1 MKHLKRKD
9 GFTLV
14 ELVVGIAA
22 ASLVLAA
29 ASSLLLMGARI
40 QRTLRDEAQEQ
51 QTIRIVLTMLEDLVA
66 EGQIKSIETDGSK
79 WELKAGEGESSAI
92 ILTFKDGQLLGV
104 GNSVLL
110 DGLQSATAN
119 LNGNLLNFTFTT
131 DRGTYETSTYCRTVV
146 VKDKQKNENI
156 SKEEGV
162 YNPEAGKDGDF
173 KNNHLQ
179 DNEAKDARYA
189 FLQTLCAE
197 YGSTGAIK
205 HPIVGQRYQYYSE
218 WYIEGYKNGWNS
230 STPWCACFLSWAAA
244 KNAASLSSVP
254 KFANVN
260 TGVSKFRGGTCGTW
274 KNIKLEPYTPIPGD
288 YIFFDWECDDDPD
301 HVGAVLFVYKD
312 TTVDPENTTVYTIE
326 GNSGGR
332 VAIHSYNI
340 NDPRIYGYGVLNW
353 KTSAGT

>member
-1 MKHLKRKD
+1 MKHLKRKN
-9 GFTLV
+9 GFALV

-66 EGQIKSIETDGSK
+66 EGKIKSIEPIVETNTDG
-79 WELKAGEGESSAI
+79 WQLKGETEPAL
-92 ILTFKDGQLLGV
+92 LTFSNQTLYAGG
-104 GNSVLL
+104 SVLL
-110 DGLQSATAN
+110 ENVSATAN

-131 DRGTYETSTYCRTVV
+131 DRGKYETSTYCRTVV
-146 VKDKQKNENI
+146 IKD
-156 SKEEGV
+156 EGRADIAKSAV
-162 YNPEAGKDGDF
+162 YNEAEA
-173 KNNHLQ
+173 NSEQ
-179 DNEAKDARYA
+179 YNEKKGEFQNTYLTVDEKDARYA
-189 FLQTLCAE
+189 FLQTLCEE
-197 YGSTGAIK
+197 YGSTGRIS
-205 HPIVGQRYQYYSE
+205 GEGQYYSK
-218 WYIEGYKNGWNS
+218 WYNASWSS

-244 KNAASLSSVP
+244 KNATSLISVP

-260 TGVSKFRGGTCGTW
+260 KGEEWFSTGSNGTFFYKRTSTA
-274 KNIKLEPYTPIPGD
+274 PPSYTPIPGD

-301 HVGAVLFVYKD
+301 HVGAVLFVNGTGND
-312 TTVDPENTTVYTIE
+312 TTVYTIE

>member
-51 QTIRIVLTMLEDLVA
+51 QTIRIVLTMLENLAAD
-66 EGQIKSIETDGSK
+66 GTIDSISTTQNG
-79 WELKAGEGESSAI
+79 WQLKDESDHI
-92 ILTFKDGQLLGV
+92 ILTYGDGKLQNGDNVLLG
-104 GNSVLL
+104 GLKTAHANL
-110 DGLQSATAN
+110 DGN
-119 LNGNLLNFTFTT
+119 RFTF
-131 DRGTYETSTYCRTVV
+131 DFETAKNSYATSVYCRLIQNVNEATSENIKPI
-146 VKDKQKNENI
+146 KDKFKSDKSEQDVVQASAESGLTDHQKE
-156 SKEEGV
+156 S
-162 YNPEAGKDGDF
+162 
-173 KNNHLQ
+173 
-179 DNEAKDARYA
+179 RYV

-205 HPIVGQRYQYYSE
+205 YPIDGQSYQYYSE

-260 TGVSKFRGGTCGTW
+260 TGVSKFKDGTYGTW
-274 KNIKLEPYTPIPGD
+274 KEPSYIPIPGD

-301 HVGAVLFVYKD
+301 HVGAVLFVD
-312 TTVDPENTTVYTIE
+312 NNTTVYTIE

-340 NDPRIYGYGVLNW
+340 RDPRIYGYGVLNW
-353 KTSAGT
+353 AS

>member
-9 GFTLV
+9 GFALV

-51 QTIRIVLTMLEDLVA
+51 QTVRIVLTMLEDLVA

-79 WELKAGEGESSAI
+79 WELKAGEGESSAT

-110 DGLQSATAN
+110 DGLESASAN

-146 VKDKQKNENI
+146 IKDKQLEEDSKQKVETDGSIVAAPPGQPTLSDTEKN
-156 SKEEGV
+156 
-162 YNPEAGKDGDF
+162 
-173 KNNHLQ
+173 
-179 DNEAKDARYA
+179 ARYA

-205 HPIVGQRYQYYSE
+205 HPIDGQRYQYYSE
-218 WYIEGYKNGWNS
+218 WYIEDYKNGWSS

-260 TGVSKFRGGTCGTW
+260 TGVSKFKDGTYGTW
-274 KNIKLEPYTPIPGD
+274 KEPSYIPIPGD

-301 HVGAVLFVYKD
+301 HVGAVLFVNGTGD
-312 TTVDPENTTVYTIE
+312 SATVYTIE

-353 KTSAGT
+353 AS

>member
-66 EGQIKSIETDGSK
+66 EGKIKSVETSADGWSVNDSDK
-79 WELKAGEGESSAI
+79 VL
-92 ILTFKDGQLLGV
+92 LTFDKNQLLGAG
-104 GNSVLL
+104 GNVLL
-110 DGLQSATAN
+110 DGLQSASAN
-119 LNGNLLNFTFTT
+119 LNGNLLNFSFTT

-162 YNPEAGKDGDF
+162 YNPDNIEGKDESF
-173 KNNHLQ
+173 KNKHLL
-179 DNEAKDARYA
+179 DNETKDARYA
-189 FLQTLCAE
+189 FLHTLCEE
-197 YGSTGAIK
+197 YGSTGRIS
-205 HPIVGQRYQYYSE
+205 GEGQYYSQ
-218 WYIEGYKNGWNS
+218 WYNASWNS

-332 VAIHSYNI
+332 DAIHSYNI

>member
-51 QTIRIVLTMLEDLVA
+51 QTIRIVLAMLEDLVA
-66 EGQIKSIETDGSK
+66 EGQIKSVVTDGSEWK
-79 WELKAGEGESSAI
+79 LKAGEDESSAT
-92 ILTFKDGQLLGV
+92 ILTFKDSQLLGV
-104 GNSVLL
+104 GDSVLL
-110 DGLQSATAN
+110 DGLKSATAN

-131 DRGTYETSTYCRTVV
+131 DRATYGTSTYCRTVV
-146 VKDKQKNENI
+146 IKDKQEAENTKNQVVGGNTNTIVKVPEGTTLTDHQ
-156 SKEEGV
+156 KES
-162 YNPEAGKDGDF
+162 
-173 KNNHLQ
+173 
-179 DNEAKDARYA
+179 RYV

-197 YGSTGAIK
+197 YDSKGEIK
-205 HPIVGQRYQYYSE
+205 HPIDGQSYQYYSE

-260 TGVSKFRGGTCGTW
+260 TGVSKFKDGTYGTW
-274 KNIKLEPYTPIPGD
+274 KEPSYIPIPGD

-301 HVGAVLFVYKD
+301 HVGAVLFVNGTGD
-312 TTVDPENTTVYTIE
+312 SATVYTIE

-353 KTSAGT
+353 VS

>member
-66 EGQIKSIETDGSK
+66 EGKIESVETTSK
-79 WELKAGEGESSAI
+79 GWELKDGASTI
-92 ILTFKDGQLLGV
+92 ILTFEDGQLLGV
-104 GNSVLL
+104 GDSVLL
-110 DGLQSATAN
+110 DGLESASAN

-131 DRGTYETSTYCRTVV
+131 DRGKYETSTYCRTVV
-146 VKDKQKNENI
+146 VKDKQKNEDI

-162 YNPEAGKDGDF
+162 YNPDNIEGKDESF
-173 KNNHLQ
+173 KNEHLPE
-179 DNEAKDARYA
+179 NEAKDARYA
-189 FLQTLCAE
+189 FLKTLCAE

-205 HPIVGQRYQYYSE
+205 YPIDSQNYQYYSE

-260 TGVSKFRGGTCGTW
+260 TGVSKFKDGTYGTW
-274 KNIKLEPYTPIPGD
+274 KEPSYIPIPGD

-301 HVGAVLFVYKD
+301 HVGAVLFVNGTGD
-312 TTVDPENTTVYTIE
+312 SATVYTIE

-353 KTSAGT
+353 VS